1 MPMSGDARVPASAS
15 RSAAERARDRG
26 KVARKWT
33 YLVRMT
39 AYIPL
44 PPAEVEG
51 RLLDIVNLM
60 FDAVASEP
68 LVTERATDA
77 GARLVDL
84 FCTGRTSLQCS
95 VDVLATAL
103 LAEPEPRYADRL
115 GQRVACAL
123 AALAC
128 GYVEALRTSIVDQQ
142 DSIHRTLYESLR
154 VSDRER
160 RVVQARLDEVIASV
174 DSGVAIVEEDGR
186 FLRTNAALDRI
197 LGRASAEVMQTSWF
211 DLIDPQDRP
220 ALHHAY
226 QDLLDGRSE
235 RIRLRHQLTGKDGD
249 TKRVSVT
256 ASLVHVADEPPRD
269 YVVIIADDT
278 ELSLLQSQLSHQLLH
293 DALTGLPN
301 RQFFT
306 TRLEQLLNTGC
317 PTTVY
322 RLHLDS
328 LALISDGFGRKVADR
343 LLQAVADRLT
353 AVFAEDRAMVARF
366 EGADLAILVERRQ
379 GTPDVPATVEKINEV
394 AAEPIYR
401 GAHGVSTSVSIGVV
415 HRPAHRIEP
424 AELLR
429 AADMAVRHARSAGPG
444 RWRLHDPEQDTR
456 DRHTFRLAATMP
468 TAWETGEVRVA
479 YQPLVQL
486 ADEQVLGVDTLL
498 RWEHPEHGLISHDRC
513 MELAERTGLCFP
525 VGAWLLRHTCE
536 QLSSEPDLL
545 LAVTV
550 TPNEATSPE
559 LPDAVLLALHETA
572 VRPAQL
578 ELAMPASTLL
588 TADGPAVANLKALA
602 DAGVRTTLHAKGFL
616 PADPTFLTELPVRA
630 VRTTSRNTRHPL
642 LTKIATDLVA
652 ATHAAGAT
660 VLVDSVT
667 TRDQADWW
675 RQVGADSATG
685 PLFTPDGPHESVNAL
700 LASR

>member
-1 MPMSGDARVPASAS
+1 MTMPMSGDARQPAGAS

-68 LVTERATDA
+68 FTTKHVTDA

-84 FCTGRTSLQCS
+84 FCTGKTSLQCS

-103 LAEPEPRYADRL
+103 LADPEPRCADRL

-123 AALAC
+123 AAMAC
-128 GYVEALRTSIVDQQ
+128 GYVEALRTSVVDQQ

-160 RVVQARLDEVIASV
+160 RVVQARLDEVLASV
-174 DSGVAIVEEDGR
+174 DSGVAIVDVDGR
-186 FLRTNAALDRI
+186 FLRTNDALDRI
-197 LGRASAEVMQTSWF
+197 LGRTSDEVTQTSWF

-235 RIRLRHQLTGKDGD
+235 RIRLRHTLTGKDGD

-256 ASLVHVADEPPRD
+256 ASLIHVADERPRD
-269 YVVIIADDT
+269 YVVIVADDT

-328 LALISDGFGRKVADR
+328 LALISDGFGREVADR
-343 LLQAVADRLT
+343 LLQAVSQRL
-353 AVFAEDRAMVARF
+353 AVVFAQDRAMVARF
-366 EGADLAILVERRQ
+366 EGADLAILIERRQ

-394 AAEPIYR
+394 VAEPIYR
-401 GAHGVSTSVSIGVV
+401 GTHGVSTTVSIGVA

-429 AADMAVRHARSAGPG
+429 AADMAVRHARSTGPG
-444 RWRLHDPEQDTR
+444 RWRPHDPEQDTR

-468 TAWETGEVRVA
+468 TAWETGEVRAA
-479 YQPLVQL
+479 YQPLVRL
-486 ADEQVLGVDTLL
+486 AGEQVLGVDALL
-498 RWEHPEHGLISHDRC
+498 RWEHPEHGLIPHDRC
-513 MELAERTGLCFP
+513 VELAERIGLCFP

-536 QLSSEPDLL
+536 QLPSDLL

-550 TPNEATSPE
+550 TPNEAADPE
-559 LPDAVLLALHETA
+559 LPGTVLLALRETG
-572 VRPAQL
+572 VQPARLQ
-578 ELAMPASTLL
+578 LAMPASTLL
-588 TADGPAVANLKALA
+588 TAHGPAVDNLRALA
-602 DAGVRTTLHAKGFL
+602 DAGVQTTFHAKGFL
-616 PADPTFLTELPVRA
+616 PADPAFLELPVRA
-630 VRTTSRNTRHPL
+630 VRTTPRETRHPL
-642 LTKIATDLVA
+642 LATIATELVA

-660 VLVDSVT
+660 VIVDGVT
-667 TRDQADWW
+667 TREQADWW
-675 RQVGADSATG
+675 REIGADAATG
-685 PLFTPDGPHESVNAL
+685 PLFTPDGPHDNVDAL
-700 LASR
+700 LANR

>member
-1 MPMSGDARVPASAS
+1 MTMPMPGDAREPAGAS

-33 YLVRMT
+33 YLVGMT

-44 PPAEVEG
+44 PPAEVER
-51 RLLDIVNLM
+51 RLLDIVNVM
-60 FDAVASEP
+60 FDVLTSEP
-68 LVTERATDA
+68 FTTERAADA

-84 FCTGRTSLQCS
+84 YCTGKTSLQCS
-95 VDVLATAL
+95 VDVLAAAL
-103 LAEPEPRYADRL
+103 LADPEPRYADRL

-123 AALAC
+123 GALAC
-128 GYVEALRTSIVDQQ
+128 GYAEAHRTFMTDQQ
-142 DSIHRTLYESLR
+142 DSIHRTLYKSLGE
-154 VSDRER
+154 SDRER
-160 RVVQARLDEVIASV
+160 RVVQARLDEVLASV
-174 DSGVAIVEEDGR
+174 DSGIAIVDPDGR
-186 FLRTNAALDRI
+186 FLRTNAALDRL
-197 LGRASAEVMQTSWF
+197 LGRTSAEVTETTWF
-211 DLIDPQDRP
+211 DLIDPRDRP
-220 ALHHAY
+220 AQQYAY
-226 QDLLDGRSE
+226 QDLFNGRSE
-235 RIRLRHQLTGKDGD
+235 RIRLRHKLTGKDGD

-256 ASLVHVADEPPRD
+256 ASLIHVPDERPHD
-269 YVVIIADDT
+269 YMVIIADDT

-306 TRLEQLLNTGC
+306 TRLEQVLNTGC

-343 LLQAVADRLT
+343 LLQAIAQRLT
-353 AVFAEDRAMVARF
+353 VVFAEDRAMVARF
-366 EGADLAILVERRQ
+366 EGADLAILLERRPD
-379 GTPDVPATVEKINEV
+379 TPDVPATVEKINEV
-394 AAEPIYR
+394 TAEPIYR

-424 AELLR
+424 GELLR
-429 AADMAVRHARSAGPG
+429 AADMAVRHATSTGPG
-444 RWRLHDPEQDTR
+444 RWRLLDPEQDTR

-479 YQPLVQL
+479 YQPLVRL
-486 ADEQVLGVDTLL
+486 ADEQVLGVDALL

-513 MELAERTGLCFP
+513 VELAERIGLCLP

-536 QLSSEPDLL
+536 QLSSDLL

-550 TPNEATSPE
+550 TPHEATSPE
-559 LPDAVLLALHETA
+559 LPDTVLRTLHETA
-572 VRPAQL
+572 VRPEQL
-578 ELAMPASTLL
+578 QLAMPASTLL
-588 TADGPAVANLKALA
+588 TAHGPAVENLAALA
-602 DAGVRTTLHAKGFL
+602 DAGVQTTLHATGFL
-616 PADPTFLTELPVRA
+616 LADPTFLAELPVRT
-630 VRTTSRNTRHPL
+630 VRTTPRATRHPL
-642 LTKIATDLVA
+642 PAKIATELVA
-652 ATHAAGAT
+652 AVHAAGAT
-660 VLVDSVT
+660 VIVDSVT

-675 RQVGADSATG
+675 CQVGADAATG
-685 PLFTPDGPHESVNAL
+685 PLFAPDGPHDSVDAL